1 MITTATAPFVVEA
14 GSELSFDGSSIR
26 CEPVY
31 NEANDWFS
39 VMLFVV
45 SSADGNALATTRMQV
60 TAAEVDAETGV
71 GSGETG
77 LWFNALQKAV
87 ITKLEA
93 MSGNESTTFTI
104 A

>member
-1 MITTATAPFVVEA
+1 MITTATAPFVIEA

-26 CEPVY
+26 CEPTY
-31 NEANDWFS
+31 NEASNWFS

-45 SSADGNALATTRMQV
+45 SSASGNTLASTRMQV

-77 LWFNALQKAV
+77 LWFNALQQAV

-93 MSGNESTTFTI
+93 MSGNESTAFSV